1 MVEQCND
8 DENSRIMTARDT
20 LACPINSSMSFSAAV
35 LGKNYVSES
44 GRSYQLSKHVKSQLE
59 V

>member
-1 MVEQCND
+1 
-8 DENSRIMTARDT
+8 MTARDT

-35 LGKNYVSES
+35 LGKNYISES

-59 V
+59 VW